1 MIGNIK
7 IIAVCMCKVY
17 DERNYRI
24 IRALNNFAV
33 ENDYRLFVYHTCSDL
48 YWKTLSEKGEQS
60 VFDLI
65 DYNITDAVV
74 TFEEGVYAENVM
86 TKIRMDAAKYGKPV
100 ISVGVEHDDCI
111 SIKFG
116 YAKGFEQVVRH
127 VIEQHGV
134 RDIGFIAG
142 RKDEENSEE
151 RIAVFRKLLE
161 EYDIP
166 FRNDVFYYGD
176 YWSVPALKAVDD
188 MIEKNKIYNE
198 DCLIGMKKIEDKT
211 IDLILTDLPY
221 GITKNSK
228 DTKIPTEFLWKEY
241 KRIIKDNGAI
251 CLFAQGKFYIELVA
265 KNLEMFRYDLV
276 WNKGLTSG
284 FLNANRQPL
293 RKHEQIAVFYKKSPT
308 YNPQFSIG
316 EPLHGKG
323 VMYKNKQIVNNNY
336 GSFRQMDDKR
346 KGCRQKYPT
355 SILEFK
361 KSHPSIATHPTE
373 KPISLLEYL
382 IKTYTNIGD
391 LVLDSCIGSGNTII
405 ACKNTYRNYIGFEI
419 DKEYY
424 DIATNRIGR

>member
-1 MIGNIK
+1 
-7 IIAVCMCKVY
+7 
-17 DERNYRI
+17 
-24 IRALNNFAV
+24 
-33 ENDYRLFVYHTCSDL
+33 
-48 YWKTLSEKGEQS
+48 
-60 VFDLI
+60 
-65 DYNITDAVV
+65 
-74 TFEEGVYAENVM
+74 
-86 TKIRMDAAKYGKPV
+86 
-100 ISVGVEHDDCI
+100 
-111 SIKFG
+111 
-116 YAKGFEQVVRH
+116 
-127 VIEQHGV
+127 
-134 RDIGFIAG
+134 
-142 RKDEENSEE
+142 
-151 RIAVFRKLLE
+151 
-161 EYDIP
+161 
-166 FRNDVFYYGD
+166 
-176 YWSVPALKAVDD
+176 

-198 DCLIGMKKIEDKT
+198 DCLIEMKKIEDKT

-228 DTKIPTEFLWKEY
+228 DKKIPTECLWKEY

-336 GSFRQMDDKR
+336 GSFRQIEDKR

>member
-142 RKDEENSEE
+142 RKE
-151 RIAVFRKLLE
+151 RIDFEGLTRDKMTENLQKLLDNQKGDKVITNDYE
-161 EYDIP
+161 DIFTSDKPQDIASPPENTDEYLQQHKMSYQ
-166 FRNDVFYYGD
+166 RVRSWNDV
-176 YWSVPALKAVDD
+176 S
-188 MIEKNKIYNE
+188 
-198 DCLIGMKKIEDKT
+198 
-211 IDLILTDLPY
+211 
-221 GITKNSK
+221 
-228 DTKIPTEFLWKEY
+228 
-241 KRIIKDNGAI
+241 R
-251 CLFAQGKFYIELVA
+251 
-265 KNLEMFRYDLV
+265 
-276 WNKGLTSG
+276 
-284 FLNANRQPL
+284 
-293 RKHEQIAVFYKKSPT
+293 
-308 YNPQFSIG
+308 
-316 EPLHGKG
+316 
-323 VMYKNKQIVNNNY
+323 
-336 GSFRQMDDKR
+336 
-346 KGCRQKYPT
+346 
-355 SILEFK
+355 
-361 KSHPSIATHPTE
+361 
-373 KPISLLEYL
+373 
-382 IKTYTNIGD
+382 
-391 LVLDSCIGSGNTII
+391 LD
-405 ACKNTYRNYIGFEI
+405 
-419 DKEYY
+419 
-424 DIATNRIGR
+424 